1 MARRGWGGSTATAVG
16 VAAGAGAAQLGFGY
30 GLGII
35 NWAPADATAGATAWV
50 AGLIWGTWIAATSTV
65 FGAVCAQRLRD
76 RAPVAGPAADPAGD
90 PAGAAVDPAGA
101 TVAPAET
108 TVDPAAAAVGPAD
121 TAVDRAESVVDR
133 AGQAVDRAGTAGGPA
148 GVTTGG
154 PTGGVLGSVALAVA
168 AGVGALVTVLLV
180 AVPARTAVADVGSP
194 RNVAATYAAIGVLVG
209 VLAALWALRSRAA
222 ASNVIATVG
231 WLWLLAVVAVVDG
244 VLAGRGL
251 TSAQLGIWQLG
262 PDDGRYWIRDYFY
275 WPGALL
281 SLGSA
286 LVIGVLAARR
296 DARHADHRVG
306 AAVSGAAGPL
316 LVATAYFLAVP
327 RLTAISP
334 EQVSAH
340 LIAPYAVIIGV
351 GGAALFVALAQ
362 RAARRAA
369 ARRSV
374 TVPRQRTDEP
384 ADLAEGR
391 EPASGRHAART
402 GHGDTD
408 SPGTDR
414 DVVPTSGQAF
424 PGPVTDRGQGPAAA
438 SKAVGTTRR
447 RAGTP
452 AAPPARDGEAMGG
465 DGEAMAGDGQ
475 AVAGE
480 PTGEESAAK
489 SPTTRRPRSGRR
501 TG

>member
-1 MARRGWGGSTATAVG
+1 MARRGWGGSIATAVG

-50 AGLIWGTWIAATSTV
+50 AGLIWATWIAATSTV

-76 RAPVAGPAADPAGD
+76 RAPAPDTDPADPA
-90 PAGAAVDPAGA
+90 PAGPGGGA
-101 TVAPAET
+101 
-108 TVDPAAAAVGPAD
+108 
-121 TAVDRAESVVDR
+121 
-133 AGQAVDRAGTAGGPA
+133 
-148 GVTTGG
+148 
-154 PTGGVLGSVALAVA
+154 LGSVALAVA
-168 AGVGALVTVLLV
+168 AGVGALITVLLV
-180 AVPARTAVADVGSP
+180 AVPAREAVTVADTGSP
-194 RNVAATYAAIGVLVG
+194 RNVAAAYAAVGVLVG
-209 VLAALWALRSRAA
+209 VLTAVWALRSRAA
-222 ASNVIATVG
+222 ANNVIATVG
-231 WLWLLAVVAVVDG
+231 WLWLLAVIAVVDG

-286 LVIGVLAARR
+286 LVIGALAARR
-296 DARHADHRVG
+296 DARDPDHRVG

-351 GGAALFVALAQ
+351 GGAVLVTALAQ

-369 ARRSV
+369 ARGTVR
-374 TVPRQRTDEP
+374 VPRQRTGEP
-384 ADLAEGR
+384 ADHPGN
-391 EPASGRHAART
+391 PSPGRHTSPAD
-402 GHGDTD
+402 GDAQATPAGSD
-408 SPGTDR
+408 TLTPPG
-414 DVVPTSGQAF
+414 GGAAF
-424 PGPVTDRGQGPAAA
+424 PGPGGGDTSSTPGGTAPDGDAVAAGGGALPASAADREPAPDPAEGEPAPVPAAA
-438 SKAVGTTRR
+438 RPAATSGTAGEPAAPATGD
-447 RAGTP
+447 GTP
-452 AAPPARDGEAMGG
+452 ASATTGEPPAPAADDPAEP
-465 DGEAMAGDGQ
+465 Q
-475 AVAGE
+475 
-480 PTGEESAAK
+480 PTG
-489 SPTTRRPRSGRR
+489 RRPRSGRR
-501 TG
+501 AR

>member
-1 MARRGWGGSTATAVG
+1 MARRGWGGSIATAVG

-50 AGLIWGTWIAATSTV
+50 AGLIWATWIAATSTV

-76 RAPVAGPAADPAGD
+76 RAPAPDTDPADPA
-90 PAGAAVDPAGA
+90 PAGPGGGA
-101 TVAPAET
+101 
-108 TVDPAAAAVGPAD
+108 
-121 TAVDRAESVVDR
+121 
-133 AGQAVDRAGTAGGPA
+133 
-148 GVTTGG
+148 
-154 PTGGVLGSVALAVA
+154 LGSVALAVA
-168 AGVGALVTVLLV
+168 AGVGALITVLLV
-180 AVPARTAVADVGSP
+180 AVPAREAVTVADTGSP
-194 RNVAATYAAIGVLVG
+194 RNVAAAYAAVGVLVG
-209 VLAALWALRSRAA
+209 VLTAVWALRSRAA
-222 ASNVIATVG
+222 ANNVIATVG
-231 WLWLLAVVAVVDG
+231 WLWLLAVIAVVDG

-286 LVIGVLAARR
+286 LVIGALAARR
-296 DARHADHRVG
+296 DARDPDHRVG

-351 GGAALFVALAQ
+351 GGAVLVTALAQ

-369 ARRSV
+369 ARGTVR
-374 TVPRQRTDEP
+374 VPRQRTGEP
-384 ADLAEGR
+384 ADHPGDPSPGRHTPPVGGTDGDAQAAPAGSGTLMTPGGGALPGPGGSYTSTAPDGTAPDGDAVAAGGGTPPAPPAER
-391 EPASGRHAART
+391 EPAPDPAEREPA
-402 GHGDTD
+402 
-408 SPGTDR
+408 
-414 DVVPTSGQAF
+414 
-424 PGPVTDRGQGPAAA
+424 PVPAAA
-438 SKAVGTTRR
+438 RPAATS
-447 RAGTP
+447 GTP
-452 AAPPARDGEAMGG
+452 AGEPAAPATG
-465 DGEAMAGDGQ
+465 DGTPASATT
-475 AVAGE
+475 GE
-480 PTGEESAAK
+480 PPVPAADDPAEPQPTG
-489 SPTTRRPRSGRR
+489 RRPRSGRR
-501 TG
+501 TR